1 MERENLF
8 LVLAILLM
16 LIIMIY
22 EAFVSDKRSLVL
34 GNYYGS
40 GDKTSR
46 TELKIDGITL
56 PPLAEYRNALKKA
69 LRAAMMQAA
78 GNAARRDQS
87 NKESAS
93 QMINGFNKY
102 FDKGFSRFMFDLNA
116 KGRLTSNLI
125 PKSNPVSADDIEY
138 YMNSHNLKDYASTVT
153 NARMPTWPQFNETG
167 PRIIAVYSE
176 LSGTLKNTVTGIEF
190 EISPLQYQRL
200 KNIYIGPEEL
210 FDNIAYTVLY
220 TYFNLGGLGNN
231 GSVPIGTIDES
242 YIELFGSPLNTQQ
255 KYCSPFAFEKD
266 YFGSLG
272 SFFDYHLI
280 PNQRYTCNPPYV
292 DALMT
297 AAAKHVTSEMKRL
310 GSGANVS
317 MLVVI
322 PVWDQE
328 GLESI
333 GETKPNNANK
343 YEKYATR
350 EIIEAS
356 GLVRAKKTLN
366 KKDHEYYSWY
376 GNKYVAYSNTYLYV
390 LSTED
395 KPSIN
400 LDALVTRWD
409 SIVAL
414 GPPSSLEFYKKIND
428 ALNRNLN
435 SGPNVE
441 VKDSDLIDPIID
453 PGELF

>member
-1 MERENLF
+1 
-8 LVLAILLM
+8 M

-22 EAFVSDKRSLVL
+22 EAFVTDKKSLVL

-40 GDKTSR
+40 GDKTNR

-56 PPLAEYRNALKKA
+56 PPLVEYRNALKKV
-69 LRAAMMQAA
+69 LRGAMMHAA
-78 GNAARRDQS
+78 STATKGDSDNREPAT
-87 NKESAS
+87 K
-93 QMINGFNKY
+93 MMNGFGKY
-102 FDKGFSRFMFDLNA
+102 FDKAFSRFMFDLNA

-138 YMNSHNLKDYASTVT
+138 YMNSFNLREYSSTVT
-153 NARMPTWPQFNETG
+153 QARIPVWPRFNETG
-167 PRIIAVYSE
+167 PRVIAVYSDIT
-176 LSGTLKNTVTGIEF
+176 GTLKNTVTGVEF

-200 KNIYIGPEEL
+200 KNIYIGPPDL

-242 YIELFGSPLNTQQ
+242 FIELFGSPLNTQQ
-255 KYCSPFAFEKD
+255 RYCSPFAFEKD

-272 SFFDYHLI
+272 SFFDYHLV
-280 PNQRYTCNPPYV
+280 PNQKYTCNPPYV

-297 AAAKHVTSEMKRL
+297 AAARHVVAEMKRL
-310 GSGANVS
+310 GPGSNVS

-333 GETKPNNANK
+333 GETKPNDANK

-350 EIIEAS
+350 EIIES
-356 GLVRAKKTLN
+356 SDLVRAKKTLN
-366 KKDHEYYSWY
+366 KRDHEYYSWY

-395 KPSIN
+395 VPSID
-400 LDALVTRWD
+400 LDKLVARWD
-409 SIVAL
+409 AIVAL
-414 GPPSSLEFYKKIND
+414 GAPSSLEFYKKIDD
-428 ALNRNLN
+428 AAAATAQTVGGSFDLNVDADDMD
-435 SGPNVE
+435 GIF
-441 VKDSDLIDPIID
+441 IDPA
-453 PGELF
+453 F